1 MTKKIITI
9 AILVL
14 ISAALIYGSIY
25 RTQAVYGISS
35 PKGTSE
41 TSSVGTDSET
51 LSAKELVT
59 LQAIAEAIDS
69 DLWILRLDDGGTV
82 ELEGRAL
89 VYMSNEDFEVEEGQS
104 LSLVG
109 FYETPDSFEI
119 SQVTN
124 LDSGK
129 TITLRGADG
138 RPVWGKGGGGGE

>member
-9 AILVL
+9 IILVL

-25 RTQAVYGISS
+25 RTRAVYGISS
-35 PKGTSE
+35 PIRESE
-41 TSSVGTDSET
+41 TSSVGTASED
-51 LSAKELVT
+51 LVVKELIT
-59 LQAIAEAIDS
+59 LHATAEAIVS
-69 DLWILRLDDGGTV
+69 DLWSLRLDDGNLV
-82 ELEGRAL
+82 EVEGRAL
-89 VYMSNEDFEVEEGQS
+89 VYMASNDFVVEEGQS

-109 FYETPDSFEI
+109 FYETPESFEI